1 MASNSGYGA
10 RNRKLRAHILSHRHK
25 PETVNRK
32 WDEAGDSQS
41 LTPVCTS
48 FNKATPPVSLK
59 RDHSLGSKYPNGYG
73 TFLFHTAIGYLPLS
87 PATLVFETVS
97 Y

>member
-48 FNKATPPVSLK
+48 FNKATPPISPQTGSLTREQVSK
-59 RDHSLGSKYPNGYG
+59 RLWDISLSHPHRMSSPI
-73 TFLFHTAIGYLPLS
+73 TRHLS
-87 PATLVFETVS
+87 F
-97 Y
+97 